1 MNHLIWA
8 IILVLCTS
16 TISAKTY
23 LVDCNLSPTVSDDL
37 LAQHNKDGGTYALY
51 KGKYYRIGVT
61 GFRSLKEFASN
72 QTTCGATAGDTLYVA
87 PGVYTEGATIN
98 VAGLTILGNNANRDW
113 TATRDALETE
123 LQAVLYIE
131 ASNITVNGFKV
142 TKAGRIISE
151 TGTNLTPIKNL
162 RVIYNKFENSTVKR
176 DWGYQVVYFG
186 PRATGSAANNTSSQ
200 LRYLDCE
207 VAHNHFYYPAGTTTT
222 FPSGVD
228 ISGAGGTTYVHDNY
242 FNSGGTSVSI
252 ENGQGVINIK
262 NNVFKNVGKDTWD
275 GADGG
280 AKGDFAV
287 YFERCAFANSTTAY
301 IQDNEFDGCYG
312 QATLAPIIRVWGG
325 NATSSTFVTPVNFNI
340 NINRNTFKGKTT
352 IITSEIMT
360 ASNGATDQA
369 GENLILYQD
378 NQDVY
383 DGTRYNIQDNH
394 YDNRFYK
401 YAWIRLNDGM
411 PRQEIYANNFS
422 EFKLGGLESSFGNAS
437 WSTGDI
443 STDTIQTDITNH
455 AAWIAGTSILHYKP
469 TFIQSFDIDME
480 TGDLYFIQDLSKTDG
495 EAMAKKYGASH
506 ETEECLILTRVK
518 CTSPALPHTT
528 SEARR
533 GYQYGTSYE
542 SMKIFRAGHGVK
554 LSIVRDK
561 DGQLW
566 MLTGAKGTT
575 RSSSSSNTLS
585 GNAVAKFKFVN
596 GAQVILDGR
605 TTAHS
610 ADLKWDELD
619 LSYIDHPIAGLR
631 NVYGTVDELS
641 RYFCFSS
648 SVTGQR
654 EYCIYD
660 LDDIL
665 EGKANPRL
673 IKRINIKCG
682 TPAISQRCLG
692 SDGLAEFKAAD
703 NGFETW
709 SYQSYAIAGDYLYFL
724 EGTGPSSGITKGLP
738 TIIVSVYNWRTGQYL
753 NRSRINYGR
762 TNASYGEP
770 EGIVLRPDIYGNSTL
785 YLALVD
791 GENAGVN
798 EASIYK
804 YHINR
809 YIQHFDKDD
818 GYTTLTYRLVGD
830 DRTIASTHFDVSQY
844 PAIEFSHA
852 VTSDDAN
859 VSCSETDINFGTLSD
874 ASPRTA
880 VVTITNAGEYRYGQ
894 WVGTITGADGGQ
906 FKVDVSDNEQFQTS
920 TVTAT
925 VTFTPDIKKREYNA
939 SLRLHSPLATA
950 NDESNDIV
958 INLKAAYDGPFT
970 YGMTPRMA
978 TEQVTQTIDDE
989 TYYSFNLAYN
999 AMLPEPYDNAY
1010 LAYTNGATADVLP
1023 FRELI
1028 DKYVVVMEDATGNF
1042 ESTALIADKASHI
1055 TVGNENAH
1063 EGDDWA
1069 TALSSKDVD
1078 NTYSKNGYGS
1088 VERDNFADQ
1097 ISISN
1102 GFEVVQ
1108 ANASESKAEGAAHY
1122 SRYADVFSKPLVF
1135 HNVDPDKSYKFRLYL
1150 SKSSADKM
1158 DAWKALYLDYADG
1171 TSNAMYI
1178 PTTNVA
1184 YNNTTIKTVDEEYS
1198 ANTEVS
1204 DMPMGSH
1211 NSITNEGVTLTDP
1224 VHYRR
1229 VNEISA
1235 DGNFGTLHVTSE
1247 VVNFWD
1253 IDYDID
1259 LGGDITASYAD
1270 NKMNDYKNSQGL
1282 LKGITTS
1289 LSYLPVEFATTEK
1302 TAEDGRTRNEPIEAT
1317 QTYKTKLSVDYA
1329 RSTNNSLPEI
1339 SAEGVTDESEI
1350 EFSNAPTFTG
1360 LTLSSDNIVA
1370 KLWKQNEPHLIY
1382 GSWNDGSGDYH
1393 KYHYDALMQL
1403 NWTDDIDLNHG
1414 IGVYASGLQCAGH
1427 NNVNVAPTEILSDS
1441 WISDYGKGASSV
1453 INGIGYN
1460 SYNGT
1465 YAEDN
1470 NWSEIAAQEKS
1481 MPIKV
1486 HYVYG
1491 SDNPI
1496 SSSEFATVNVT
1507 MTADYPILVKSTPTL
1522 SIEGEA
1528 TATPALLSTD
1538 ASTEWIDMVTIP
1550 SKTTIEIAGN
1560 EIITGVEDV
1569 FMNSKNLCIFPNPA
1583 YDFVNVSS
1591 TSNLQY
1597 IEIYSIDGQ
1606 LMKCEYV
1613 DTENAKI
1620 NVSDLAPGTY
1630 ILHAANQSTLLIK
1643 R

>member
-1 MNHLIWA
+1 M
-8 IILVLCTS
+8 
-16 TISAKTY
+16 
-23 LVDCNLSPTVSDDL
+23 
-37 LAQHNKDGGTYALY
+37 
-51 KGKYYRIGVT
+51 
-61 GFRSLKEFASN
+61 
-72 QTTCGATAGDTLYVA
+72 
-87 PGVYTEGATIN
+87 
-98 VAGLTILGNNANRDW
+98 
-113 TATRDALETE
+113 
-123 LQAVLYIE
+123 
-131 ASNITVNGFKV
+131 
-142 TKAGRIISE
+142 
-151 TGTNLTPIKNL
+151 
-162 RVIYNKFENSTVKR
+162 
-176 DWGYQVVYFG
+176 
-186 PRATGSAANNTSSQ
+186 
-200 LRYLDCE
+200 
-207 VAHNHFYYPAGTTTT
+207 
-222 FPSGVD
+222 
-228 ISGAGGTTYVHDNY
+228 
-242 FNSGGTSVSI
+242 
-252 ENGQGVINIK
+252 GQ
-262 NNVFKNVGKDTWD
+262 DTWD

-280 AKGDFAV
+280 SKGDFAI
-287 YFERCAFANSTTAY
+287 YFNHCAFANSTTAY

-480 TGDLYFIQDLSKTDG
+480 TGDLYFIQDLSPTECDV
-495 EAMAKKYGASH
+495 MAKEYDASK

-518 CTSPALPHTT
+518 CDYPALPHT
-528 SEARR
+528 SSAARR

-724 EGTGPSSGITKGLP
+724 EGTGPNSGITKGDP

-753 NRSRINYGR
+753 NRSRINYDR

-830 DRTIASTHFDVSQY
+830 DRTIASTHFDASQY
-844 PAIEFSHA
+844 PTIEFSHA
-852 VTSDDAN
+852 VASDDAN
-859 VSCSETDINFGTLSD
+859 VTCSETDIDFGTLSD

-1088 VERDNFADQ
+1088 VERDNFADK

-1102 GFEVVQ
+1102 GFEVEQ
-1108 ANASESKAEGAAHY
+1108 ANASGSKAEGASHY
-1122 SRYADVFSKPLVF
+1122 SSYADVFSKPLVF

-1289 LSYLPVEFATTEK
+1289 LSYLPVEFATTKK
-1302 TAEDGRTRNEPIEAT
+1302 TAEDGRTRNEAT
-1317 QTYKTKLSVDYA
+1317 DAAQTYKTKLSVDYA

-1339 SAEGVTDESEI
+1339 HAEGVTDESEI

-1360 LTLSSDNIVA
+1360 LTLSAENIVA

-1427 NNVNVAPTEILSDS
+1427 NDILIAPTAILSDS
-1441 WISDYGKGASSV
+1441 WIRDYGKGASSV

-1550 SKTTIEIAGN
+1550 SKTTIDIAGN

-1569 FMNSKNLCIFPNPA
+1569 FMNNKNLCIFPNPA

-1630 ILHAANQSTLLIK
+1630 ILRAANQSTLLIK